1 MKSLE
6 DKLLESP
13 HLSKQ
18 SVDLFLTGWTKS
30 VKLKPGKTLVDFN
43 SQVTNLYFITDG
55 CVRLF
60 VVDDRGEEI
69 NIGFGYSNTFITSFQ
84 SFIDGKPSLL
94 SLEAILE
101 SNAICITKK
110 SLTKLIHDNQEIAH
124 WYQSMLEATL
134 SGHIRRQ
141 VELLTLKPEERYKVF
156 IKRSGHLVN
165 AIPLKL
171 IASYL
176 MMTPETLSRIR
187 AKIS

>member
-1 MKSLE
+1 MNSLE

-13 HLSKQ
+13 HLCKQ

-30 VKLKPGKTLVDFN
+30 IGVKPGEALVDFN
-43 SQVTNLYFITDG
+43 TQATKLYFIADG

-69 NIGFGYSNTFITSFQ
+69 NIGFGYSNTCITSFQ

-94 SLEAILE
+94 RLEAILE
-101 SNAICITKK
+101 STVIGITKK
-110 SLTKLIHDNQEIAH
+110 SLTTLIRESQEIDR

-141 VELLTLKPEERYKVF
+141 VELLTLKPDERYKVF
-156 IKRSGHLVN
+156 LKRSGHLIN